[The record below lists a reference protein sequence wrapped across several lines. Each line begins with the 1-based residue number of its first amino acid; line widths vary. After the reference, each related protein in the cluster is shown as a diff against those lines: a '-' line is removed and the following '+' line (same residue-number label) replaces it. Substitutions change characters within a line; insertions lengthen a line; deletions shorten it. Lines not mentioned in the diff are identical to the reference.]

1 MGQKASEITE
11 FDKAIADSLLKLF
24 IESGLTYNAL
34 AEKSGVPRATL
45 NKTLRASRVATVN
58 EIVAISQALGV
69 KTSKVF
75 AQAES
80 VTS

>member
-11 FDKAIADSLLKLF
+11 FDKAIANSLLKLF
-24 IESGLTYNAL
+24 TESGLTYNAL

-58 EIVAISQALGV
+58 EIVAISQALGIRA
-69 KTSKVF
+69 SRVF
-75 AQAES
+75 EQAENAS
-80 VTS
+80 S